1 MMPVAPH
8 QNAEVR
14 LVLSGT
20 KPLGTIEKS
29 KDPIGFSIA
38 VAVGNAGMLR
48 HAIVH
53 SADSPEGEVV
63 IVKNGNAELIVEY
76 VLLIQNGVQELGI
89 KEYHRRMGRL
99 FGYTEQDIEDFIAAE
114 IHCEC
119 SKCTGGQSTTFH

>member
-1 MMPVAPH
+1 MPVAPH

-14 LVLSGT
+14 LVLAGT
-20 KPLGTIEKS
+20 KPLGTIEKA

-38 VAVGNAGMLR
+38 VAVGNAGMLK
-48 HAIVH
+48 HTVIH

-63 IVKNGNAELIVEY
+63 IVKNGNGDLIIEY
-76 VLLIQNGVQELGI
+76 MRLLYSGVQDLGI

-119 SKCTGGQSTTFH
+119 SKCTGNYTATIH